1 MGGLLH
7 DVAEHVGRHNALDK
21 LVGRVLMMD
30 ALPLSDRLL
39 FVSGRTSFE
48 IVQKAFVA
56 SIPIVGAVSAPSSL
70 AIDLADEASV
80 TLLGFVRGDN
90 FNIYSHPER
99 IV

>member
-70 AIDLADEASV
+70 AIDLADEAGV